1 MVNRK
6 KVLHK
11 QQSSFPE
18 KTDWLPLPAMGGVLL
33 GLFLFFIVA
42 EIALAQQIHV
52 IHWAWGLAGRSPAT
66 LSVYFGHGEASHPE

>member
-6 KVLHK
+6 KVIHK
-11 QQSSFPE
+11 QPSSFPQ

-42 EIALAQQIHV
+42 EIALAQQIHG
-52 IHWAWGLAGRSPAT
+52 IHWGMAAGGALAGYFIGLFWAWRSVA
-66 LSVYFGHGEASHPE
+66 F

>member
-11 QQSSFPE
+11 QQSSFPA
-18 KTDWLPLPAMGGVLL
+18 KTDWLPLPAVGGVLV

-52 IHWAWGLAGRSPAT
+52 IHWGMGAGGALAGYLTGLFWAWRS
-66 LSVYFGHGEASHPE
+66 VAS